1 MIFLTVIEMPRMNL
15 RSVLIPFTKK
25 VRQMEHLF
33 NFGTEDSVLSLFDRI
48 RTEMHF
54 PLVYINFSILSKPKL
69 SHLEDLLI

>member
-1 MIFLTVIEMPRMNL
+1 MIFLTVFEMARMNL
-15 RSVLIPFTKK
+15 RSVLTPFTKK

-33 NFGTEDSVLSLFDRI
+33 NFGTEDSVPSLFNRI

-54 PLVYINFSILSKPKL
+54 PLVYINFSILSKPRL